1 MFMHIQQELV
11 LASSWVLEKSWGVDS
26 RFVFK
31 EWKALWFWFYGIFK
45 KIKTLKFTGF

>member
-11 LASSWVLEKSWGVDS
+11 FGQFLGFRGIMGVDS

-31 EWKALWFWFYGIFK
+31 KMEGPLVLVLWN
-45 KIKTLKFTGF
+45 TLKN